1 MPRQSLKQRADG
13 RYACKYKGK
22 FFYGDTQT
30 EALRAREQYV
40 DQLKRGLRAESS
52 AITVQQYAA
61 QWVTTYKSH
70 LTQAP
75 YNTHVRILDRFC
87 DLHGTKTLFEVT
99 ASHIQA
105 FFNDLPGKSQSS
117 INVARNT
124 IKGLFR
130 SALADRLILHD
141 PCLSVV
147 IPKGSKGTHRAIEDW
162 ERALIHT
169 TEHRIRAGVLTMLY
183 AGLRRGEAMAL
194 DIDRDVD
201 FEHKLI
207 HVRQAVRFVNG
218 GKPQLADP
226 KTEAGERTVPL
237 LDVLANA
244 LRAKH
249 GLLMS
254 DVAGNIMSE
263 SAFDRAWQSYIT
275 ALEVQCNGCPH
286 RWYGKKKEHQALL
299 AQAPDALP
307 PWRSV
312 SIRPHDLR
320 HSFCTMLYE
329 NNIDLK
335 TAMAWMGH
343 ADQSTTLKIYTH
355 LTQQREQAAAAS
367 LAAGVNAMLSEKF
380 GSQISTR

>member
-1 MPRQSLKQRADG
+1 MPRQTIKPRADG
-13 RYACKYKGK
+13 RYSCRYKNKY
-22 FFYGDTQT
+22 FYGATQS

-52 AITVQQYAA
+52 AMTVQQYAA
-61 QWVTTYKSH
+61 QWVVTYKSH
-70 LTQAP
+70 LTQRP

-87 DLHGTKTLFEVT
+87 KLHGSKTLPDVT
-99 ASHIQA
+99 TSHIQA
-105 FFNDLPGKSQSS
+105 FFNAMADKSQSS
-117 INVARNT
+117 INDARDT
-124 IKGLFR
+124 IKGLFKA
-130 SALADRLILHD
+130 ALADRLILHD

-162 ERALIHT
+162 ERGLIHT
-169 TEHRIRAGVLTMLY
+169 TAHRIRAGVMVMLY

-201 FEHKLI
+201 FSSKII
-207 HVRQAVRFVNG
+207 HVRYAVRFVNS
-218 GKPQLADP
+218 GKPELVDP

-237 LDVLANA
+237 LDVLADE
-244 LRAKH
+244 LRGMH
-249 GLLMS
+249 GLLMT
-254 DVAGNIMSE
+254 DVSGHLMTE
-263 SAFDRAWQSYIT
+263 SAFDRAWSSYIT
-275 ALEVQCNGCPH
+275 TLETNHNGCAK
-286 RWYGKKKEHQALL
+286 RWYGKTKEHQAML
-299 AQAPDALP
+299 AQNPDSLP
-307 PWRSV
+307 PWQTV

-355 LTQQREQAAAAS
+355 LTHQREKAAAAA
-367 LAAGVNAMLSEKF
+367 LAAGVNAMIADKYALK
-380 GSQISTR
+380 